1 MDMRSFE
8 LIMSPLCQIIERDGK
23 QVDVQIYK
31 GDDATW
37 TLEVEDHYG
46 NSTVWDEEFKT
57 DQLALDECL
66 KTITEEGIDSLI
78 GEPSTRLH

>member
-1 MDMRSFE
+1 MSEEEFE

-46 NSTVWDEEFKT
+46 KT